1 MITDVPADPAFDLFV
16 QDEVR
21 RAVAKAVDFRALIG
35 TLPGI
40 SPTDAVRA
48 LKGMN
53 DQPAPRLLASAL
65 QDERPQPLPQGAH
78 LPLPHPL
85 DLEWRFS
92 EASAAALLEKVI
104 EASGYDD
111 AVLLLGVPTV
121 AAAAIDSDARRS
133 FHVIGEDNVVCR
145 SLIEAST
152 RDPRFVH
159 DAASDEP
166 VRAALV
172 DPPWYFDS
180 YAEMV
185 GLCSARCAP
194 GATLFLVLP
203 PVGIRPSAGV
213 DREKMLE
220 IARRAGFDL
229 AETGAEPLS
238 YRSPLFE
245 LAAFR
250 AAGIGAW
257 LPDWRTG
264 DLVRLT
270 KTRELTHAAPQA
282 SRPAAFELTLDGTRM
297 KLLLDRPGPAMLEP
311 LVPGGVVPS
320 VSVRYPERARASL
333 WTSTNRAFAVDSARA
348 FDAMLALAAQR
359 GLVLRNGLIGGNST
373 PDARGNIDEIQR
385 LTHLFERLADEERAA
400 AVELVG
406 EAAWLNIND
415 ARFLPGRSQD
425 FPKARHGAAA

>member
-16 QDEVR
+16 QNELR
-21 RAVAKAVDFRALIG
+21 RAVAEAVDFRALIRA
-35 TLPGI
+35 LPGI
-40 SPTDAVRA
+40 GPTDAVRA
-48 LKGMN
+48 LKDMN
-53 DQPAPRLLASAL
+53 NQSASRLLASAL

-92 EASAAALLEKVI
+92 EDSAAALLEKVI
-104 EASGYDD
+104 EASGCDD

-133 FHVIGEDNVVCR
+133 FHIIGEGNVVCR
-145 SLIEAST
+145 SVIEASA

-159 DAASDEP
+159 DAASREP

-172 DPPWYFDS
+172 DPPWYLDS
-180 YAEMV
+180 FTEMV

-194 GATLFLVLP
+194 GATLFVVLP
-203 PVGIRPSAGV
+203 PVGIRPSAGA
-213 DREKMLE
+213 DREKMLK
-220 IARRAGFDL
+220 IARQAGFDMT
-229 AETGAEPLS
+229 ESGAESLS

-257 LPDWRTG
+257 LPDWRIG

-270 KTRELTHAAPQA
+270 KTRKLTHAAPEV
-282 SRPAAFELTLDGTRM
+282 SRSAAFELTLDGTRM
-297 KLLLDRPGPAMLEP
+297 KLLLDRPGPAILEP
-311 LVPGGVVPS
+311 LVPGGVIPS
-320 VSVRYPERARASL
+320 VSVRYPARARASL
-333 WTSTNRAFAVDSARA
+333 WTSTNRAFAVDSALA
-348 FDAMLALAAQR
+348 LDAMLALAAKR
-359 GLVLRNGLIGGNST
+359 GLVLRNGLVGENSAACT
-373 PDARGNIDEIQR
+373 YGDIDEIQR

-415 ARFLPGRSQD
+415 ARFLPGRSRGFQEV
-425 FPKARHGAAA
+425 RHGAAA